1 MTTKEFNRN
10 IKAKVYGT
18 DAEGK
23 RINTLVGLGTLVNM
37 FGDFAYKFIENFYE
51 SGLDK
56 KQFKLRSKTYKVT
69 NLDNAFYYVL
79 RGARGRTRTGRW
91 MIAHKDEVLDSIRKW
106 REI

>member
-1 MTTKEFNRN
+1 MNYTKPIMTTKEFNRN

-37 FGDFAYKFIENFYE
+37 FGDFAYMFIDNFYE

-69 NLDNAFYYVL
+69 LYAC
-79 RGARGRTRTGRW
+79 
-91 MIAHKDEVLDSIRKW
+91 
-106 REI
+106 